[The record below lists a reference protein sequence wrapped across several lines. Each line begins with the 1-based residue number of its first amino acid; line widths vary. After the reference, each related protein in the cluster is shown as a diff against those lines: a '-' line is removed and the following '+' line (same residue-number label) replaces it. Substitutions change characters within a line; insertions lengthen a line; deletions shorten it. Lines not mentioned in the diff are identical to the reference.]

1 MRAPQVEDPRTGEIL
16 RGHTILGS
24 WRLRQTFLIAEALL
38 APCASARDAAAC
50 RAACLS
56 PSCLPWAAHT
66 HTRTN
71 VPRAARAR
79 AHYKGSRASES
90 RRSE

>member
-50 RAACLS
+50 RAAMP
-56 PSCLPWAAHT
+56 PSLLPALGHAH
-66 HTRTN
+66 
-71 VPRAARAR
+71 
-79 AHYKGSRASES
+79 AHE
-90 RRSE
+90 